1 MKGFWCGLPVLLLP
15 LITGCGG
22 DDDPVAPIRSGEIS
36 LVMSGIGPSDI
47 ESGVIER
54 NVDITSAAVNLWTSY
69 VRLTTDLCGNAPA
82 GFGINTLE
90 VRLDLEESVGVTALD
105 EVFDGTV
112 TVYFGA
118 GGTTVDVGSGV
129 LTGQGPVG
137 LAASA
142 TREALAVLHDG
153 MLESDFRVGLRGGTS
168 RTRNDSFSM
177 HLSVTFHAQAFC
189 G

>member
-1 MKGFWCGLPVLLLP
+1 MKGPWFGLPVLLLP

-36 LVMSGIGPSDI
+36 LAMSGIGPSDI

-54 NVDITSAAVNLWTSY
+54 NVDITSAAVNLWASY
-69 VRLTTDLCGNAPA
+69 VRLTTDLCGNEPA

-90 VRLDLEESVGVTALD
+90 VRLDLEESVGVSALD

-118 GGTTVDVGSGV
+118 GGVTVDVGSGV

-137 LAASA
+137 LVESG
-142 TREALAVLHDG
+142 TRETVGVIHDG
-153 MLESDFRVGLRGGTS
+153 MLDSDFRVGLRGGTS
-168 RTRNDSFSM
+168 RTPDDSFSLDV
-177 HLSVTFHAQAFC
+177 HVTFHAQAFC